1 MIIYKD
7 NLSKLNKWNDNSI
20 FVLTDFDRTL
30 TSGNSWGS
38 WEIIVNNAKVSNE
51 YKKEVYDLF
60 DYYRPL
66 EINENIDKKIRKQY
80 MIDWWNEEI
89 ELFKKYNFD
98 EYIINDA
105 LNNLDVMTF
114 RDGAKEFLI
123 DMYNRN
129 IPVII
134 ISAGIGNFIEKFLK
148 DNNCYFNNIYL
159 ISNFLKFEK
168 GKLVGFSDKVIHS
181 FNKNLINLP
190 SSVKKLIENRNNVL
204 LLGDSLSDINM
215 ANGIDK
221 KNIFSIGFLEDN
233 IINNLKYFQETFDI
247 VATENSS
254 LNDIKIKILK
264 R

>member
-1 MIIYKD
+1 MIICKD
-7 NLSKLNKWNDNSI
+7 NINKLSEWNDNSI

-38 WEIIVNNAKVSNE
+38 WEIIVNNANVSNE

-60 DYYRPL
+60 NYYRPL
-66 EINENIDKKIRKQY
+66 EVNEAIDKNIRKQY

-89 ELFKKYNFD
+89 NLFKKYKFD
-98 EYIINDA
+98 EFIINDA

-123 DMYNRN
+123 NMYNRN

-159 ISNFLKFEK
+159 ISNFLKFEE
-168 GKLVGFSDKVIHS
+168 GKLVGFSDKEIHS
-181 FNKNLINLP
+181 FNKNLVNLP
-190 SSVKKLIENRNNVL
+190 SNAKKLIENRNNVL

-233 IINNLKYFQETFDI
+233 IINNLKSFQETFDI

-254 LNDIKIKILK
+254 LNDIKTKILK

>member
-1 MIIYKD
+1 MIIY
-7 NLSKLNKWNDNSI
+7 NNINKINEWDDKSI
-20 FVLTDFDRTL
+20 LVLTDFDRTL

-38 WEIIVNNAKVSNE
+38 WEIIINNAKVSKE
-51 YKKEVYDLF
+51 YKQEVYDLF
-60 DYYRPL
+60 NYYRPI
-66 EINENIDKKIRKQY
+66 ETNENIDKKIREQN

-89 ELFKKYNFD
+89 KLFKKYNFD
-98 EYIINDA
+98 ELIIKDA

-114 RDGAKEFLI
+114 RDGTKEFLI
-123 DMYNRN
+123 NMYNRN

-148 DNNCYFNNIYL
+148 DNDCYFNNIYL
-159 ISNFLKFEK
+159 ISNFLKFEE
-168 GKLVGFSDKVIHS
+168 GKLVGFIDSVIHS
-181 FNKNLINLP
+181 FNKNLVNIPNN
-190 SSVKKLIENRNNVL
+190 VKQIIENRNNIL
-204 LLGDSLSDINM
+204 LLGDSLSDISM

-233 IINNLKYFQETFDI
+233 IVNNLKHFQETFDI